1 VYLCPDNIEAGAS
14 LDAAAAQPVTCTTD
28 DVSSSD
34 PSSSYSVG
42 KQEGTLLSCSRTHCT
57 LCCDVAHTVASSI
70 SFHFYEGRE

>member
-42 KQEGTLLSCSRTHCT
+42 KQEGTLLSCSST
-57 LCCDVAHTVASSI
+57 LCSDVAHTVANSI